1 MINRINSDLANGLG
15 NLVSRTVAMAEKYFD
30 GTLPA
35 EREEEPIDRELID
48 LALSLRDKVD
58 EYIDKTQLNL
68 ALAEIFKLIDRA
80 NKYIDETTPWIL
92 GKQEDKKARLASV
105 LYNLLE
111 SIRIASAL
119 LSPFMPTSM
128 PKVWEQIGAAAED
141 VCYENIAKWNVL
153 KTDVTVHRGEALFPR
168 IDLDKEIEELNK
180 ILDSAKPSEPADEEK
195 ADKAFDVPPF
205 QNEIDIDT
213 FDQVDLRVAKVT
225 ACEKVKKSKKLLC
238 LQVDDGRGQRQILSG
253 IAKWY
258 KPEDLTGK
266 KVLIAANLKPVKMCG
281 LESNGMILATDL
293 ADGNVQVCF
302 MPDQCPCGARLN

>member
-1 MINRINSDLANGLG
+1 
-15 NLVSRTVAMAEKYFD
+15 
-30 GTLPA
+30 
-35 EREEEPIDRELID
+35 
-48 LALSLRDKVD
+48 
-58 EYIDKTQLNL
+58 
-68 ALAEIFKLIDRA
+68 
-80 NKYIDETTPWIL
+80 
-92 GKQEDKKARLASV
+92 
-105 LYNLLE
+105 
-111 SIRIASAL
+111 
-119 LSPFMPTSM
+119 MPTSM
-128 PKVWEQIGAAAED
+128 PNVWEQIGAAAED

-180 ILDSAKPSEPADEEK
+180 ILDSAKPAEPADEEK
-195 ADKAFDVPPF
+195 ADEAFDVPPF